1 MDNVLCRSCR
11 VRRSIKQVA
20 RARGNSM
27 KRTPDRCLFPVD
39 RTTRGN
45 SKNEERQRADALVTI
60 MKTTGSRGINC
71 ESRPRGRKKEWIR
84 CENCRWWWWLRWR
97 WWWSQWLGNWRW
109 GTLYDRVF
117 HLSAFSIFVE
127 RSRAEISRWIYPLN
141 GDLFR
146 QHVVFSTFIFC
157 QTLNVDPWNEKNYAL
172 KPILIKQNKIGRWIG
187 FKENPG
193 DELDYSCYSL

>member
-109 GTLYDRVF
+109 GTCVSLVGFFNFRGTVACRNFALDLPAEWRPVSQACRVF
-117 HLSAFSIFVE
+117 YVHLLPDTKRGSVE
-127 RSRAEISRWIYPLN
+127 W
-141 GDLFR
+141 
-146 QHVVFSTFIFC
+146 
-157 QTLNVDPWNEKNYAL
+157 EK
-172 KPILIKQNKIGRWIG
+172 
-187 FKENPG
+187 
-193 DELDYSCYSL
+193 

>member
-71 ESRPRGRKKEWIR
+71 ESRPRGRKRGMDPLWKLPLMMMTTVTMMMIPVIRKLKMRNFVRPCVSLVGFFNFRGTVACRNFALDLPAEWR
-84 CENCRWWWWLRWR
+84 PVSPTC
-97 WWWSQWLGNWRW
+97 
-109 GTLYDRVF
+109 RVF
-117 HLSAFSIFVE
+117 YVHLLLDTKRGSVE
-127 RSRAEISRWIYPLN
+127 W
-141 GDLFR
+141 
-146 QHVVFSTFIFC
+146 
-157 QTLNVDPWNEKNYAL
+157 EKL
-172 KPILIKQNKIGRWIG
+172 RVKTETDKTK
-187 FKENPG
+187 
-193 DELDYSCYSL
+193 

>member
-27 KRTPDRCLFPVD
+27 KRTSDRCLFPVD

-71 ESRPRGRKKEWIR
+71 ESRPRGRKK
-84 CENCRWWWWLRWR
+84 
-97 WWWSQWLGNWRW
+97 G
-109 GTLYDRVF
+109 
-117 HLSAFSIFVE
+117 SAVKT
-127 RSRAEISRWIYPLN
+127 AADDDDY
-141 GDLFR
+141 GDDDD
-146 QHVVFSTFIFC
+146 
-157 QTLNVDPWNEKNYAL
+157 DPS
-172 KPILIKQNKIGRWIG
+172 
-187 FKENPG
+187 
-193 DELDYSCYSL
+193 D